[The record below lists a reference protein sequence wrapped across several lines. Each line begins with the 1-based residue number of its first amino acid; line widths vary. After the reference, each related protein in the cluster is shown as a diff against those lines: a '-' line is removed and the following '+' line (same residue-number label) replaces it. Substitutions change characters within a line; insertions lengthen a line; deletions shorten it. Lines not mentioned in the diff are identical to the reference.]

1 MSRLL
6 PVVLFSFFATQ
17 LVSATSPPF
26 RIYEPIAVDESVR
39 TVASKVVDQ
48 LKSYFGV
55 REECQLII
63 EEIYNAKLHVSKES
77 IYDLTMKLTVMG
89 PGCEPETK
97 TCSSVKIFIP
107 QPQYCEDP
115 SGICHNLTETYEI
128 QCTPELVVDPA
139 VPSINEDFEDVPN
152 AHTDPILKEIGEEAT
167 KFLYHK
173 FDTTN
178 ACPIHLREVVRAK
191 RQLISDSINYEIELQ
206 VETNGADFDCE
217 YVHKNCDNVKLHQ
230 PPLHLCPGKKF
241 CLIPV
246 KLNEINCVEINQIFF
261 R

>member
-17 LVSATSPPF
+17 LASATSPPIRF
-26 RIYEPIAVDESVR
+26 YEPIAVDESVR

-77 IYDLTMKLTVMG
+77 IYDLTMKTQRNG
-89 PGCEPETK
+89 PR
-97 TCSSVKIFIP
+97 I
-107 QPQYCEDP
+107 
-115 SGICHNLTETYEI
+115 GICHNLTETYEI

-152 AHTDPILKEIGEEAT
+152 VHTDPILKEIGEEAT